1 MTVSRDG
8 ATQRFDGVMLLKAPA
23 SLRFEALSPFG
34 SPFLYLV
41 ASGQAFTF
49 YNVVENRAVVGTDS
63 AEGMRRLLGLPF
75 TTEELVGL
83 LAGYVLPLGNPET
96 VNLSHSDGLGPAL
109 SLRGASWSQRIWFS
123 RESELPHRV
132 EFGGGR
138 APVRIDFEGGG
149 ASTPPSLI
157 TLRALDRP
165 LEVLIR
171 YRNAELG
178 TGLLDGAFS
187 LNLPARVR
195 IQRVN

>member
-1 MTVSRDG
+1 VEVTVSRDG

-34 SPFLYLV
+34 TPFLFLV
-41 ASGQAFTF
+41 ASGREFTF

-63 AEGMRRLLGLPF
+63 AEGVKRLLGLPF

-96 VNLSHSDGLGPAL
+96 ASLSPSDGLLTL
-109 SLRGASWSQRIWFS
+109 SGLSWSQRIWFS
-123 RESELPHRV
+123 LESEIPHRV

-138 APVRIDFEGGG
+138 APVRIDFEGGD

-157 TLRALDRP
+157 TLTALDRP
-165 LEVLIR
+165 FEVLIR
-171 YRNAELG
+171 YRSAELG

-195 IQRVN
+195 VQRVN